1 MTFLFLFQKKSILL
15 LTLLLISSI
24 ISAKERKMKL
34 RSDVKSYGER
44 TDKSMQTWIQILRAF
59 QKIRAKELKY
69 INESG
74 LTMNQFEVLEVLYH
88 RGDLSV
94 GAITKLIMSTPGN
107 VTVVVKNLTRDGL
120 VATEP
125 SAEDS
130 RVRIMSITEAGKAL
144 IGGMFTNHAANLKS
158 YFDVLSDDELVVLYD
173 LLRKL
178 QKAQ

>member
-1 MTFLFLFQKKSILL
+1 
-15 LTLLLISSI
+15 
-24 ISAKERKMKL
+24 MKL

-69 INESG
+69 INASG
-74 LTMNQFEVLEVLYH
+74 LSMNQFEVLEVLYH
-88 RGDLSV
+88 RGDLQV
-94 GAITKLIMSTPGN
+94 GALTKLIASTPGN

-120 VATEP
+120 VQTLP
-125 SAEDS
+125 SPEDS
-130 RVRIMSITEAGKAL
+130 RVRIVSITEAGKSL
-144 IGGMFTNHAANLKS
+144 IGGMFTGHAANLKS
-158 YFDVLSDDELVVLYD
+158 YFDMLSDEELVTLYD

>member
-1 MTFLFLFQKKSILL
+1 
-15 LTLLLISSI
+15 
-24 ISAKERKMKL
+24 
-34 RSDVKSYGER
+34 
-44 TDKSMQTWIQILRAF
+44 
-59 QKIRAKELKY
+59 
-69 INESG
+69 
-74 LTMNQFEVLEVLYH
+74 
-88 RGDLSV
+88 
-94 GAITKLIMSTPGN
+94 MSTPGN